1 MKTWLRKSNLFIL
14 PLKPDSPLFGTEALP
29 AVAAGVPILV
39 SNHSG
44 IASVLKTIL
53 QDKSVVK
60 ESSLEPDEETWKDR
74 ILQKLLRPEESQRTA
89 ARLREQLLLD
99 SSIVQSHLDFIQIIA
114 GKIFAFLV
122 LFKN

>member
-1 MKTWLRKSNLFIL
+1 M
-14 PLKPDSPLFGTEALP
+14 
-29 AVAAGVPILV
+29 

-44 IASVLKTIL
+44 IASVLKTIIHD
-53 QDKSVVK
+53 QSVVQ

-99 SSIVQSHLDFIQIIA
+99 SSIAQSHLDFNQIIA